1 MTRVFEFTEGDFR
14 AIRRFLRR
22 RTGIAISKT
31 QPELVYTRLA
41 QRLYDRGLRSFS
53 EYVDLLHREPGES
66 EPFVNSLTTNHT
78 AFFREKDHF
87 GVLARFIA
95 QRRSGSLRIW
105 SAGCSSGEEPFSI
118 AMTVAEAARTR
129 PVGATILATDVDTQ
143 ILRKARASVYAK
155 EALDRIDPAWVARYF
170 MPASR
175 GSLQVRPELKQLV
188 TFRHHN
194 LLEDDRGP
202 AAQYDVVFCRNVL
215 LYFKQETKLRI
226 LERLRASLRPD
237 GLLFTGYAEIL
248 HYAQTLFYPV
258 GHAVYRSAD
267 RKESAA

>member
-41 QRLYDRGLRSFS
+41 QRLYDHGLRSFS
-53 EYVDLLHREPGES
+53 EYVDLLHREPEES

-78 AFFREKDHF
+78 AFFRENDHF
-87 GVLARFIA
+87 DVLRRFIA
-95 QRRSGSLRIW
+95 QRRSGTLRIW

-129 PVGATILATDVDTQ
+129 PVGATILATDVDTR
-143 ILRKARASVYAK
+143 ILSAAREGLYSERSLERV
-155 EALDRIDPAWVARYF
+155 DPALVARYF
-170 MPASR
+170 TAESR
-175 GSLQVRPELKQLV
+175 GAHRVRPELQRLV

-194 LLEDDRGP
+194 LLDETWDG
-202 AAQYDVVFCRNVL
+202 AEYDVIFCRNVM
-215 LYFKQETKLRI
+215 LYFKQETKVRI
-226 LERLRASLRPD
+226 LERLRDRLRPD

-248 HYAQTLFYPV
+248 RYAQALFYPV
-258 GHAVYRSAD
+258 GHAVYRRAGE
-267 RKESAA
+267 KESAA